1 MEPEKINETAEET
14 AENKEPE
21 TVEEISAVPPKKHR
35 AGKIIALILI
45 VAAAT
50 VAFSVPESR
59 EKIITTAKEAVAKLK
74 KPVADEVMTL
84 PLVND
89 EYPVADLSS
98 QTAKDNQ
105 PSPVA
110 AQGIDARLE
119 QLENARDF
127 EHAEQIIATADPA
140 AKLSA
145 EAKYDALEQRL
156 RTLERRLDMQE
167 KDIDH
172 KIGEVRK
179 AIPNTGLIQDNVRR
193 LLAQGETHSN
203 LLVKLTERT
212 ESVEKNK
219 ADASFVLSLDSRMIV
234 AERKLRASNTEKERA
249 SALLL
254 AIYQM
259 RDAIARG
266 QKFPVEQQAARA
278 LASFSKPLEAKL
290 NQLTPF
296 AEQGVWTQAALEQT
310 FDAFADAAVL
320 AEKSG
325 LKKDWFH
332 RALDKLREQVIVRRI
347 DAPAEDLSTQ
357 AVLARA
363 GQAVARG
370 DLMLAVI
377 QLKPLKGIAA
387 EKMMPW
393 ISSAEKTLYVR
404 KAVNESLAAALGL
417 IYAQQGD
424 DE

>member
-1 MEPEKINETAEET
+1 MEPEKINETAEKT

-50 VAFSVPESR
+50 VAFSVPQSR

-74 KPVADEVMTL
+74 KPGAYEVMTL

-98 QTAKDNQ
+98 QTAEDNQ

-110 AQGIDARLE
+110 AQGINARLE

-212 ESVEKNK
+212 ENVEKNK

>member
-50 VAFSVPESR
+50 VAFSVPQSR

-74 KPVADEVMTL
+74 QPGAYEVMTL

-98 QTAKDNQ
+98 QTAEDNQ

-167 KDIDH
+167 KDTDH

-179 AIPNTGLIQDNVRR
+179 AIPNTGLMEDNVRR

-212 ESVEKNK
+212 ENVEKNK

>member
-98 QTAKDNQ
+98 QTAEDNQ